1 MQSLQQSVAIY
12 HNGHVQDH
20 SQHSVDMMMRV
31 GTYSDDS
38 LCRDELRA
46 AWAVYTPLLHAID
59 AGKVELLS
67 YPYGT
72 RGPPQSDVLVSKN
85 GFVKNAEYKWE
96 PMPNRRSFDMQRPPP
111 PGRL

>member
-1 MQSLQQSVAIY
+1 MSLLGMCTVTLLICNCFTLEIA
-12 HNGHVQDH
+12 
-20 SQHSVDMMMRV
+20 
-31 GTYSDDS
+31 
-38 LCRDELRA
+38 CRDELRA

-85 GFVKNAEYKWE
+85 GFVKNAEYKWHNE
-96 PMPNRRSFDMQRPPP
+96 SNRRSIDFTRRSIDSPRPP
-111 PGRL
+111 RL

>member
-1 MQSLQQSVAIY
+1 MQSVQHLRMAMCSTDCGIWFAASCTLQAVTA
-12 HNGHVQDH
+12 
-20 SQHSVDMMMRV
+20 
-31 GTYSDDS
+31 TPE
-38 LCRDELRA
+38 CRDELRA